1 MLSRFTPSAQ
11 NAIRGAMTCAKELGH
26 TYIGSEHLLLGILK
40 ERNCA
45 ATRLLESRG
54 VTAKKTK
61 ELLEDF
67 IGCGVESSLSSDDLT
82 PRVRRILERAGNEAN
97 HYSQNR
103 VATEHLLYAIL
114 KEPES
119 AALRFL
125 SAQNLNTKELMSD
138 LLTFLES
145 FSSSSETSWG
155 PKKNEKGSKVTSAY
169 PTISQYSRDLTQK
182 AAEADPVIGRMDET
196 ERVIRILCRKTK
208 NNPCLIGEPGV
219 GKTAIVEGLAL
230 RIHQQNVPQP
240 LLGKK
245 IMMLDLSAMIAGAKY
260 RGEFE
265 ERLKNVIA
273 EAGRSPELILFIDE
287 IHTMIGAGAAEGAV
301 DAANI
306 LKPALARAE
315 IQIIGATTITEYRLH
330 IEKDAALERRFQS
343 VMVREPTQEEAIEIL
358 QGLRPAYEKH
368 HHITITPDAIRAAVQ
383 LSSRYVN
390 DRFLPDKA
398 IDLIDEAASAL
409 RLEQD
414 TLPQE
419 LILLRKQIQE
429 AEKQKEEAIRIQDFD
444 AASVYC
450 NTQRTLEEKQED
462 LTAQWKLQKSQQRNQ
477 IDSSDVA
484 QIITAWTGIPV
495 KQLEKEEQERLL
507 HFEDY
512 LHRRVIG
519 QQEAVRTVSCAIR
532 RARVGLQDPNRPYGS
547 FLFLGPGGVGK
558 TEIAKALA
566 ELLFG
571 TEDALIRLDMS
582 EFMEK
587 HSISKLIGSPPGY
600 VGYEEGGQLT
610 ERIRRRPYCVLLFDE
625 IEKAHPDIFHLLLQ
639 MLEDGHLTDAQGRC
653 ISCKNAIVI
662 LTSNIGAKAMT
673 AQNVSIGFGNA
684 TENPMREK
692 IEKQLKETFHPEFL
706 DRLDEIVYF
715 HGLSLEDMTLITQK
729 LLLQIQKRMN
739 ALGIQLEIS
748 KEVAP
753 WFAKRYFTNGQGARP
768 LRNALRRELEDPF
781 AQGILEGKY
790 DLAHPL
796 AITIEENC
804 LQFKSTP
811 MLSKAQN

>member
-67 IGCGVESSLSSDDLT
+67 IGCGVESALSSDDLT

-145 FSSSSETSWG
+145 CSSSSETSWG
-155 PKKNEKGSKVTSAY
+155 TKKNEKGSKVASAY
-169 PTISQYSRDLTQK
+169 PTISQFSRDLTQK
-182 AAEADPVIGRMDET
+182 AAESDPVIGRTEET

-230 RIHQQNVPQP
+230 RIHQQNVPEP

-315 IQIIGATTITEYRLH
+315 IQIIGATTIAEYRLH

-343 VMVREPTQEEAIEIL
+343 VMVREPTQEEAMEIL

-368 HHITITPDAIRAAVQ
+368 HQIEITDDAIRAAVQ

-398 IDLIDEAASAL
+398 IDLIDEAAAAL
-409 RLEQD
+409 RLKQD

-429 AEKQKEEAIRIQDFD
+429 TEKQKEEAIRLQDFD
-444 AASVYC
+444 AASIYC
-450 NTQRTLEEKQED
+450 SGQRTLEEKQET
-462 LTAQWKLQKSQQRNQ
+462 LISQWKLKKSQQRNQ
-477 IDSSDVA
+477 IESSDIA
-484 QIITAWTGIPV
+484 QIVTAWTGIPV
-495 KQLEKEEQERLL
+495 KQLQKEEQERLL

-519 QQEAVRTVSCAIR
+519 QQEAVHTVSCAIR

-587 HSISKLIGSPPGY
+587 HCISKLIGSPPGY

-625 IEKAHPDIFHLLLQ
+625 VEKAHPDIFHLLLQ

-673 AQNVSIGFGNA
+673 MQNLSIGFGN
-684 TENPMREK
+684 TEENPLREK

-715 HGLSLEDMTLITQK
+715 HALSLEDMTLITQK
-729 LLLQIQKRMN
+729 LLLQIQKRMST
-739 ALGIQLEIS
+739 LGLQVQIS
-748 KEVAP
+748 KEVAA
-753 WFAKRYFTNGQGARP
+753 WFTKRCFTNGQGARP
-768 LRNALRRELEDPF
+768 LRNTLRRELEDPF

-790 DLAHPL
+790 DLEHPL
-796 AITIEENC
+796 EITIEHDS
-804 LQFKSTP
+804 LQFKSAP
-811 MLSKAQN
+811 IIQN

>member
-1 MLSRFTPSAQ
+1 MLSKFTPSAQ
-11 NAIRGAMTCAKELGH
+11 NAIRGAMNSAKELGH
-26 TYIGSEHLLLGILK
+26 TYIGSEHLLLGILR

-54 VTAKKTK
+54 VTAAKTK

-67 IGCGVESSLSSDDLT
+67 IGCGVPSSLSSEHLT
-82 PRVRRILERAGNEAN
+82 PRLRRILERAGTEAN
-97 HYSQNR
+97 HYAQNR

-125 SAQNLNTKELMSD
+125 SAQNAHTKELLND
-138 LLTFLES
+138 LHSFLES
-145 FSSSSETSWG
+145 YSAPIVPEAAFG
-155 PKKNEKGSKVTSAY
+155 IKKNEKGGKSGSPY

-182 AAEADPVIGRMDET
+182 AAEADPVIGRTEET
-196 ERVIRILCRKTK
+196 ERLIRILCRKTK

-219 GKTAIVEGLAL
+219 GKTAIVEGLAA
-230 RIHQQNVPQP
+230 RIHQQNVPEP
-240 LLGKK
+240 LLNKR
-245 IMMLDLSAMIAGAKY
+245 ILMLDLSAMIAGAKY

-273 EAGRSPELILFIDE
+273 EAGRFPELILFIDE

-315 IQIIGATTITEYRLH
+315 IQIIGATTISEYRLH

-343 VMVREPTQEEAIEIL
+343 VLVREPTQEEAIDIL
-358 QGLRPAYEKH
+358 KGLRSAYEKH
-368 HHITITPDAIRAAVQ
+368 HHITITEEAIRSAVEF
-383 LSSRYVN
+383 SARYVN

-414 TLPQE
+414 TLPGE
-419 LILLRKQIQE
+419 LILLRKEIKE
-429 AEKQKEEAIRIQDFD
+429 AEQQKEDAIRMQDFD
-444 AASVYC
+444 SASRHC
-450 NTQRTLEEKQED
+450 NRQRELEERRD
-462 LTAQWKLQKSQQRNQ
+462 SLTAQWAIEKSKQRKQ
-477 IDSSDVA
+477 IDAADIA
-484 QIITAWTGIPV
+484 KIITAWTGIPV
-495 KQLEKEEQERLL
+495 QQLQKEEQERLL
-507 HFEDY
+507 HFESY

-519 QQEAVRTVSCAIR
+519 QEEAVHLVSCAIR

-547 FLFLGPGGVGK
+547 FLFLGPRGVGK

-571 TEDALIRLDMS
+571 TEEALIRLDMS

-587 HSISKLIGSPPGY
+587 HSVSKLIGSPPGY

-639 MLEDGHLTDAQGRC
+639 MLEDGHLTDAQGRS

-662 LTSNIGAKAMT
+662 LTSNIGAKAIT
-673 AQNVSIGFGNA
+673 SQTLSIGFGS
-684 TENPMREK
+684 TVENPMREK
-692 IEKQLKETFHPEFL
+692 IEKQLKDVFHPEFL

-715 HGLSLEDMTLITQK
+715 HGLSAEDLTKITEK
-729 LLLQIQKRMN
+729 MLLQIQKRMET
-739 ALGIQLEIS
+739 LGIELHFA

-753 WFAKRYFTNGQGARP
+753 WFSSRFFALGQGARP
-768 LRNALRRELEDPF
+768 LRSALRRELEDPF
-781 AQGILEGKY
+781 AQGILEGNY
-790 DLAHPL
+790 RIGQPL
-796 AITIEENC
+796 QVQIEQET
-804 LQFKSTP
+804 LQIKICP
-811 MLSKAQN
+811 